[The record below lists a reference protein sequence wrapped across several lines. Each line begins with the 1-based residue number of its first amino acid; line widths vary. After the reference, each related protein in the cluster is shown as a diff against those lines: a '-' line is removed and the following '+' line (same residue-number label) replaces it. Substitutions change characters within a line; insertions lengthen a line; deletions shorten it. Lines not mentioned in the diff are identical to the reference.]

1 MFKKILK
8 LTTFIFL
15 LICLTLSNSVI
26 NAGNSQSSTTETTQG
41 VEGRVVAV
49 ELLLVFNNVVEAVT
63 FLYLRMCLHEILTR
77 LLEKYQ
83 CFL

>member
-1 MFKKILK
+1 MQVIRN
-8 LTTFIFL
+8 L
-15 LICLTLSNSVI
+15 LQLRLPR
-26 NAGNSQSSTTETTQG
+26 
-41 VEGRVVAV
+41 VEEVRVVAV
-49 ELLLVFNNVVEAVT
+49 ELLVVFNNVVEAAT